1 MPLDPQAQT
10 LLDKIAAAN
19 VPPLHEMTVDEARR
33 ANAKLFIT
41 GLESKAVGAVEDRVI
56 PAPPGTGRDIP
67 IRVYTPQ
74 GDGPFPVL
82 VYFHGGGWVVGDLET
97 HDAQCRALSHGAL
110 CVVVA
115 VDYRLA
121 PEHKFPAAV
130 DDCEAATQWAADH
143 AVTLGGDP
151 DRMAV
156 GGDSAG
162 GNLAAVVALRARDR
176 GTPYLAFQL
185 LIYPSTEMHCGTVS
199 HQENAEG
206 YLLTREAIMWFRD
219 QYLRSDADVSH
230 PDASPLLA
238 PSLDDLPPAFII
250 TAEFDPLRDE
260 GETYAARLQEAGVP
274 VILKRYDGMI
284 HGFFNL
290 GHVLDQGRQAIEDC
304 VVELRRVLHAK
315 VS

>member
-1 MPLDPQAQT
+1 MPLDPQAQV

-19 VPPLHEMTVDEARR
+19 VPPLHELTVEEARQ

-41 GLESKAVGAVEDRVI
+41 GLEPEAVGAIEDRVI
-56 PAPPGTGRDIP
+56 PGPAGTGHDIP
-67 IRVYTPQ
+67 IRVYRPE
-74 GDGPFPVL
+74 GDGPFPIL
-82 VYFHGGGWVVGDLET
+82 VYFHGGGWVVGSLET
-97 HDAQCRALSHGAL
+97 HDAQCRALTTGAS

-130 DDCEAATQWAADH
+130 EDCDAATQWVSDH
-143 AVTLGGDP
+143 AASLGGDP
-151 DRMAV
+151 ARIAV

-185 LIYPSTEMHCGTVS
+185 LIYPATELHGGTPS
-199 HQENAEG
+199 HRENAEG
-206 YLLTREAIMWFRD
+206 YLLTRDAIEWFRD
-219 QYLRSDADVSH
+219 HYLRSDADVSH

-238 PSLDDLPPAFII
+238 LSLDDLPPAFII
-250 TAEFDPLRDE
+250 TAAFDPLRDE
-260 GETYAARLQEAGVP
+260 GEAYAARLQEAGVP
-274 VILKRYDGMI
+274 VILKRYEGMI

-304 VVELRRVLHAK
+304 AAELRRVLHRT
-315 VS
+315 S